1 MVAIGKIIFSLGV
14 SAAMAMAMAPEAAY
28 AANVDAGDYVALP
41 PETNLALLYLQ
52 YATRSTYSVDGGP
65 TYKDR
70 TGLDS
75 EIGIARFV
83 HYMEVGGLTV
93 APQILIPF
101 GTLNNGE
108 INGSRLDD
116 ASGIGD
122 PILAVT
128 VWLINDAKAQRW
140 FGVMPYV
147 WVPAGSYQP
156 GRALNIGEN
165 RWKVVSQIGFVQGLN
180 DKLFADLYFDPT
192 WYGDNTQAGTGTQT
206 LSQKNSY
213 HFQTWLRY
221 VLTTQSYV
229 AFGYSKTWGG
239 CQELDGVYTGVKTDV
254 DSIKLSY
261 GHFVT
266 PTLQLL
272 GTVGTDVH
280 VVGGFKEDF
289 RFNFRLLKAF

>member
-1 MVAIGKIIFSLGV
+1 M
-14 SAAMAMAMAPEAAY
+14 
-28 AANVDAGDYVALP
+28 
-41 PETNLALLYLQ
+41 
-52 YATRSTYSVDGGP
+52 
-65 TYKDR
+65 
-70 TGLDS
+70 
-75 EIGIARFV
+75 
-83 HYMEVGGLTV
+83 
-93 APQILIPF
+93 
-101 GTLNNGE
+101 
-108 INGSRLDD
+108 
-116 ASGIGD
+116 
-122 PILAVT
+122 
-128 VWLINDAKAQRW
+128 
-140 FGVMPYV
+140 
-147 WVPAGSYQP
+147 
-156 GRALNIGEN
+156 
-165 RWKVVSQIGFVQGLN
+165 SQIGFVQGLN

-239 CQELDGVYTGVKTDV
+239 CQELDGVYTGVKTDI